1 MDKNSKIKA
10 LFFDIDGTLVSF
22 QTHRIPQSTV
32 EALEKAKQNGV
43 KIYIS
48 TGRPIILI
56 TNLGQIEHLIDGYIT
71 TNGARCFVE
80 NHTVCQ
86 CPILRSDVE
95 KVSFGF
101 FKDDAKAG
109 TISQTSDDSDFGTIH
124 LNLAAGTYEV
134 VAIGHNGSG
143 TTISSPE
150 KITFTSNKV
159 TDTFYYYG
167 ILDVIDGEKATESI
181 TLKRAVG
188 MFRLVI
194 KDEIP
199 EQAKKIKFY
208 YTGGS
213 STLNAKTG
221 YGCVNSKQTEILDLV
236 KNQQVYEVYT
246 FPHEGDKKLTVSI
259 DILDKN
265 DFTIATTTFSDV
277 PILKNYITKYSGK
290 LFTGLSGGTGDIDI
304 DFVFDPEWA
313 GENEYEF

>member
-1 MDKNSKIKA
+1 
-10 LFFDIDGTLVSF
+10 
-22 QTHRIPQSTV
+22 
-32 EALEKAKQNGV
+32 
-43 KIYIS
+43 
-48 TGRPIILI
+48 
-56 TNLGQIEHLIDGYIT
+56 
-71 TNGARCFVE
+71 
-80 NHTVCQ
+80 
-86 CPILRSDVE
+86 
-95 KVSFGF
+95 
-101 FKDDAKAG
+101 
-109 TISQTSDDSDFGTIH
+109 
-124 LNLAAGTYEV
+124 
-134 VAIGHNGSG
+134 
-143 TTISSPE
+143 
-150 KITFTSNKV
+150 
-159 TDTFYYYG
+159 
-167 ILDVIDGEKATESI
+167 
-181 TLKRAVG
+181 

-236 KNQQVYEVYT
+236 KKQQVYEVYT

-290 LFTGLSGGTGDIDI
+290 LFTGLSDGTGDIDI

>member
-1 MDKNSKIKA
+1 MKTILFNAMLAITMMMCSCEKFTSKEESSKP
-10 LFFDIDGTLVSF
+10 
-22 QTHRIPQSTV
+22 IPGENNV
-32 EALEKAKQNGV
+32 GLEISSKDQV
-43 KIYIS
+43 KK
-48 TGRPIILI
+48 
-56 TNLGQIEHLIDGYIT
+56 
-71 TNGARCFVE
+71 
-80 NHTVCQ
+80 VCK
-86 CPILRSDVE
+86 

-109 TISQTSDDSDFGTIH
+109 TISQTSDDSDFGAIH

-167 ILDVIDGEKATESI
+167 ILDVTDGEKTTESI

-259 DILDKN
+259 DILDEN

>member
-1 MDKNSKIKA
+1 MITILFYAMFAISIFMCSCEKFTSEEESDKPISGEDNVTLDLSSKDLVKKA
-10 LFFDIDGTLVSF
+10 C
-22 QTHRIPQSTV
+22 
-32 EALEKAKQNGV
+32 K
-43 KIYIS
+43 
-48 TGRPIILI
+48 
-56 TNLGQIEHLIDGYIT
+56 
-71 TNGARCFVE
+71 
-80 NHTVCQ
+80 
-86 CPILRSDVE
+86 
-95 KVSFGF
+95 KVTFGF
-101 FKDDAKAG
+101 FKDEEKTG
-109 TISQTSDDSDFGTIH
+109 TISQTSDNSDFGAIH
-124 LNLAAGTYEV
+124 LSLAAGTYEV

-167 ILDVIDGEKATESI
+167 TLDVTEGEKATESI

-188 MFRLVI
+188 MFRLAI

-246 FPHEGDKKLTVSI
+246 FPHEGDKKLTVTI

-290 LFTGLSGGTGDIDI
+290 MFTGLSGGTGDIDI
-304 DFVFDPEWA
+304 DFVFDPAWA